1 MTSVKKLIVLG
12 AVADVPENY
21 NNVKVILDQLDVEA
35 LEFTMSADIK
45 MCKWLNEVFLNFL
58 KCIVL
63 VMILVGKSAGKP
75 FHGCPF
81 CSASTPY
88 MENGQLY
95 TLGDLLDLHQV
106 QKYLFFGRL
115 IFFHT

>member
-1 MTSVKKLIVLG
+1 M
-12 AVADVPENY
+12 PENY
-21 NNVKVILDQLDVEA
+21 YNVKEILNQLNVEA

-45 MCKWLNEVFLNFL
+45 MRKWIYEVFLNSL
-58 KCIVL
+58 KLIVL

-88 MENGQLY
+88 VDSCTHLEI
-95 TLGDLLDLHQV
+95 
-106 QKYLFFGRL
+106 YLIYIRYSDIYFL
-115 IFFHT
+115 ED

>member
-1 MTSVKKLIVLG
+1 M
-12 AVADVPENY
+12 PENY
-21 NNVKVILDQLDVEA
+21 YNVKEILNQLNIEA

-45 MCKWLNEVFLNFL
+45 MRKWIYEVFLNSL
-58 KCIVL
+58 KLIVL

-106 QKYLFFGRL
+106 Q
-115 IFFHT
+115 